1 MVVDKDKP
9 LARPSKGMFLKGTII
24 AAIITIPSLIAFFIA
39 WYVTNDVITS
49 AIIGTIVHFI
59 GLGFSF
65 KISKR
70 LFKIKTS

>member
-1 MVVDKDKP
+1 MIVDKDKP
-9 LARPSKGMFLKGTII
+9 ITRPGKGMFLKGSVI
-24 AAIITIPSLIAFFIA
+24 AAIITIPSLIAFFIV
-39 WYVTNDVITS
+39 WSVTDDVITS
-49 AIIGTIVHFI
+49 AIVGTIVHFI